1 MESITSTTTTLAPF
15 PQSRGYRKTLP
26 RATEEFLIDSALRG
40 RDDAFWDLVQP
51 HLTSLNRFARI
62 RLRNGPDAEDVAQQA
77 VLNALSHLR
86 QFRGEASFKTWL
98 IAIASNEV
106 SYRRRAAAGVQ
117 PLQECRAATLQDPGR
132 APDMQFQRRQEVER
146 LHQALTRLPEKYR
159 RMIQVRDLHELS
171 VAETARSLSLTSAAV
186 RTMHH
191 RARKLLVRSFARVK
205 PAA

>member
-1 MESITSTTTTLAPF
+1 MESIMSTTMIPAPF
-15 PQSRGYRKTLP
+15 PQSSVYRDAFP
-26 RATEEFLIDSALRG
+26 RSTEEFLIHSALRG

-77 VLNALSHLR
+77 VLSALSHLR

-98 IAIASNEV
+98 IAIASHEV
-106 SYRRRAAAGVQ
+106 SHRRRAVAGAQ
-117 PLQECRAATLQDPGR
+117 SLHEHRAATLPDPGHP
-132 APDMQFQRRQEVER
+132 PDVQFQRRQEVER
-146 LHQALTRLPEKYR
+146 LHLALTRLPEKYR
-159 RMIQVRDLHELS
+159 RMIQLRDLHELS
-171 VAETARSLSLTSAAV
+171 VAETARSLSLTAAAV

-191 RARKLLVRSFARVK
+191 RARKLLARSFTRVK

>member
-1 MESITSTTTTLAPF
+1 MEAILSATTTPVPF
-15 PQSRGYRKTLP
+15 PQSVGHGKAFA
-26 RATEEFLIDSALRG
+26 RATEEFLIHSALRG

-51 HLTSLNRFARI
+51 HLSSLNRFARI

-98 IAIASNEV
+98 IAIASHEV
-106 SYRRRAAAGVQ
+106 SHRHRAAAEAR
-117 PLQECRAATLQDPGR
+117 PLQERRAATLPDP
-132 APDMQFQRRQEVER
+132 AHPPDVQLQRRQEAER
-146 LHQALTRLPEKYR
+146 LHQALARLPEKYR
-159 RMIQVRDLHELS
+159 RMIQLRDLHEFS
-171 VAETARSLSLTSAAV
+171 VAETARSLSLTAAAV

-191 RARKLLVRSFARVK
+191 RARKLLVRSFTRMK